1 MGRYV
6 KLSICIIL
14 FLFTLFMLKVFMRSN
29 KQVITLLDGGMGQE
43 LVKRSHKEITPLWS
57 TQVMIDEPE
66 IVRDLHADYIRAGS
80 RVITLNAYTMTPER
94 LARDAQIED
103 FEKLQLAAVSAAVN
117 ARTNVGISGV
127 KIAGCLPPLVASY
140 HPEVAPKYETMLE
153 SFGRIVAI
161 QAPHVDVFLC
171 ETMSSI
177 AEAKAALTAAKK
189 SGVRVWV
196 SLTIEDNDKSL
207 LRSGEPLSQAITMLD
222 EFGADAILLNC
233 SKPEAIAAS
242 WSKMQ
247 SDHRLTGAY
256 ANGFTS
262 IDSLK
267 PGGTVESMTSR
278 SDLGPAAYAE
288 FALQWANDGARL
300 IGGCCEVG
308 PAHITALAKRLTE
321 AGYSVE

>member
-1 MGRYV
+1 
-6 KLSICIIL
+6 
-14 FLFTLFMLKVFMRSN
+14 MLLN
-29 KQVITLLDGGMGQE
+29 KPVITLLDGGMGQE
-43 LVKRSHKEITPLWS
+43 LVKRSSKTITPLWS

-66 IVRDLHADYIRAGS
+66 IVRDLHVDYIHAGS

-94 LARDAQIED
+94 LARDARIED
-103 FEKLQLAAVSAAVN
+103 FEKLQLAAVSAATSARIN
-117 ARTNVGISGV
+117 AGILDV

-140 HPEVAPKYETMLE
+140 HPEVAPKYEAMLE
-153 SFGRIVAI
+153 SFSRIVAI

-189 SGVRVWV
+189 SGLSVWV

-207 LRSGEPLSQAITMLD
+207 LRSGEPLTKAITMLD

-233 SKPEAIAAS
+233 SKPEAISAS
-242 WSKMQ
+242 LSKMQ

-267 PGGTVESMTSR
+267 PGGTVKSMKSR
-278 SDLGPAAYAE
+278 LDLGPDAYAE
-288 FALQWANDGARL
+288 FALQWANDGANL
-300 IGGCCEVG
+300 IGGCCEIG
-308 PAHITALAKRLTE
+308 PAYITTLAKRLTE
-321 AGYSVE
+321 AGYSI

>member
-1 MGRYV
+1 MN
-6 KLSICIIL
+6 
-14 FLFTLFMLKVFMRSN
+14 SN
-29 KQVITLLDGGMGQE
+29 KQAITLLDGGMGQE
-43 LVKRSHKEITPLWS
+43 LIKRSSKEITPLWS

-103 FEKLQLAAVSAAVN
+103 FEKLQLVAIDAATSARN
-117 ARTNVGISGV
+117 NVGIPGV
-127 KIAGCLPPLVASY
+127 RIAGCLPPLVASY
-140 HPEVAPKYETMLE
+140 RAEVAPEYGAMLE
-153 SFGRIVAI
+153 SYSKIVAI
-161 QAPHVDVFLC
+161 QTPHVDVFLC

-177 AEAKAALTAAKK
+177 AEAKAALVSAKK
-189 SGVRVWV
+189 SGLPVWV

-207 LRSGEPLSQAITMLD
+207 LRSGEPLAEAIAMLD
-222 EFGADAILLNC
+222 EFGADAKLLNC

-242 WSKMQ
+242 WSQMKSDQ
-247 SDHRLTGAY
+247 SLTGAY

-262 IDSLK
+262 IDSLL
-267 PGGTVESMTSR
+267 PGGTVKSMESR

-288 FALQWANDGARL
+288 FALQWANDGAGL

-308 PAHITALAKRLTE
+308 PAHIAELAKRLRE
-321 AGYSVE
+321 EGYSV